1 MGARERQRE
10 RAGFCFS
17 FFLLLFLPQFQLSLL
32 LPVALSVVGRNAERT
47 VRVGHSQRTKVENAC
62 ALEFCCRCCVASATA
77 SAAASAAARAMHT
90 HTHTQLEPRCVT
102 ICRLGRDRAA
112 SACVGLSSPLPH
124 TLPMPLPLPHSSTL
138 PLLPLFLAS
147 DPSTCDRLGCIY
159 LLLDNNSSFAGMRW
173 LLSLPLMSG
182 PRPLR
187 ICVCVHWCVCAA
199 CVGLISA

>member
-1 MGARERQRE
+1 M
-10 RAGFCFS
+10 
-17 FFLLLFLPQFQLSLL
+17 PQFQLSLL

-90 HTHTQLEPRCVT
+90 HTQLEPRCVT
-102 ICRLGRDRAA
+102 FCRLGRDRAA
-112 SACVGLSSPLPH
+112 SACLPH
-124 TLPMPLPLPHSSTL
+124 TLPMPLPLPLSSTL
-138 PLLPLFLAS
+138 PLLTLFLAS

-187 ICVCVHWCVCAA
+187 MCVCVHWFVCLCMCGLCGSDKCLAPGQLLPLLAKRSCSNIFA
-199 CVGLISA
+199 CLYR